1 MKQRKAMTLV
11 EITIGFA
18 ILTAISA
25 FFISFMTAS
34 SKEISFS
41 SDHFNAV
48 VLSQKISEDLLE
60 EMALNPYGLET
71 LGIDETIKSK
81 HDVVDGS
88 SVFFSFIEDR
98 SEPWGLIEPAKDG
111 MINSSMQPLYN
122 SVKKF
127 KFGVSGS
134 RLAKSGDHEDRN
146 LVACNVDFFWQTQT
160 GKGAYNSSFDLFSP
174 VSAKKVTLGV
184 SLNEAEID
192 ARIPAEVYM
201 RPTQTVG
208 ELATTIGENVEAILA
223 VGRISLI
230 SRDFINSQFYR
241 DAKEKIKGL
250 LAKLST
256 LPPEETEEMFETRLQ
271 LAKTWYELAKVCFQ
285 IVSYLEPHFATL
297 QLQGKFDGS
306 SGSGFNPISFQQN
319 LMSVRIIYE
328 YFVGSIVQARYYYYL
343 LLEPDMVALKGNKA
357 QMQIIQKLID
367 IYRVT
372 AILPVRPQGMSEYRS
387 FLDRVHALSVNRN
400 PFLNRMVN
408 HELKLVENRKNWLE
422 HYPNLGRIDELVA
435 GKMPGVLAFIKA
447 RTVGM
452 LTN

>member
-201 RPTQTVG
+201 RPTQ
-208 ELATTIGENVEAILA
+208 
-223 VGRISLI
+223 
-230 SRDFINSQFYR
+230 
-241 DAKEKIKGL
+241 
-250 LAKLST
+250 KLVN
-256 LPPEETEEMFETRLQ
+256 LQ
-271 LAKTWYELAKVCFQ
+271 RPLAKTSRQYSL
-285 IVSYLEPHFATL
+285 
-297 QLQGKFDGS
+297 
-306 SGSGFNPISFQQN
+306 SGEF
-319 LMSVRIIYE
+319 
-328 YFVGSIVQARYYYYL
+328 
-343 LLEPDMVALKGNKA
+343 
-357 QMQIIQKLID
+357 
-367 IYRVT
+367 
-372 AILPVRPQGMSEYRS
+372 
-387 FLDRVHALSVNRN
+387 H
-400 PFLNRMVN
+400 
-408 HELKLVENRKNWLE
+408 
-422 HYPNLGRIDELVA
+422 
-435 GKMPGVLAFIKA
+435 
-447 RTVGM
+447 
-452 LTN
+452 

>member
-34 SKEISFS
+34 SKEITFS

-71 LGIDETIKSK
+71 LGIDETIKTK

-98 SEPWGLIEPAKDG
+98 SEPWGQIEPAKDG

-174 VSAKKVTLGV
+174 VSAKKVSLGV

-192 ARIPAEVYM
+192 VRIPAEVYM
-201 RPTQTVG
+201 RPAQTVG
-208 ELATTIGENVEAILA
+208 ELATAIGENVEAILA
-223 VGRISLI
+223 VGRVSLI

-241 DAKEKIKGL
+241 DAKERIKGL

-408 HELKLVENRKNWLE
+408 HELKLVGNRKSWLE

-435 GKMPGVLAFIKA
+435 GKMPGILAFIKA

>member
-34 SKEISFS
+34 SKEITFS

-71 LGIDETIKSK
+71 LGIDETIKTK

-98 SEPWGLIEPAKDG
+98 SEPWGQIEPAKDG

-174 VSAKKVTLGV
+174 VSAKKVSLGV

-192 ARIPAEVYM
+192 VRIPAEVYM
-201 RPTQTVG
+201 RPAQTVG
-208 ELATTIGENVEAILA
+208 ELATAIGENVEAILA

-241 DAKEKIKGL
+241 DAKERIKGL

-408 HELKLVENRKNWLE
+408 HELKLVGNRKSWLE

-435 GKMPGVLAFIKA
+435 GKMPGILAFIKA

>member
-1 MKQRKAMTLV
+1 M
-11 EITIGFA
+11 
-18 ILTAISA
+18 
-25 FFISFMTAS
+25 
-34 SKEISFS
+34 
-41 SDHFNAV
+41 
-48 VLSQKISEDLLE
+48 
-60 EMALNPYGLET
+60 
-71 LGIDETIKSK
+71 
-81 HDVVDGS
+81 
-88 SVFFSFIEDR
+88 
-98 SEPWGLIEPAKDG
+98 GLIEPAKDG

-328 YFVGSIVQARYYYYL
+328 YFVGSIVQARYYYL

>member
-1 MKQRKAMTLV
+1 MKQRRAMTLV

-41 SDHFNAV
+41 ADHFNAV

-60 EMALNPYGLET
+60 EMALSPYGLET

-98 SEPWGLIEPAKDG
+98 NEPWGLIEPAKDG
-111 MINSSMQPLYN
+111 MINNSMQPLYN

-127 KFGVSGS
+127 KFGVAGS
-134 RLAKSGDHEDRN
+134 RLAKAGDHEDRN
-146 LVACNVDFFWQTQT
+146 LVACNIDFSWTAQT
-160 GKGAYNSSFDLFSP
+160 GKGAYNNSFDLFSP
-174 VSAKKVTLGV
+174 VSAKKVALGV
-184 SLNEAEID
+184 TFNETEID

-208 ELATTIGENVEAILA
+208 ELATTIGENVEAVLA

-230 SRDFINSQFYR
+230 SRDFISSQFYR

-250 LAKLST
+250 LARLSS
-256 LPPEETEEMFETRLQ
+256 LPPDETEELFETRLQ

-306 SGSGFNPISFQQN
+306 AGSGFNPISFQQN

-343 LLEPDMVALKGNKA
+343 LLEPDMIALKGSKA
-357 QMQIIQKLID
+357 QIQIIQKLID
-367 IYRVT
+367 IYRIT
-372 AILPVRPQGMSEYRS
+372 SIMPTRPQGLSEYRS
-387 FLDRVHALSVNRN
+387 FLERVHGLSVNRN
-400 PFLNRMVN
+400 PFLNRMIN
-408 HELKLVENRKNWLE
+408 HELKLVDNRKNWLE
-422 HYPNLGRIDELVA
+422 HYPNLSRIDELVA
-435 GKMPGVLAFIKA
+435 GKMPGILAFIKA